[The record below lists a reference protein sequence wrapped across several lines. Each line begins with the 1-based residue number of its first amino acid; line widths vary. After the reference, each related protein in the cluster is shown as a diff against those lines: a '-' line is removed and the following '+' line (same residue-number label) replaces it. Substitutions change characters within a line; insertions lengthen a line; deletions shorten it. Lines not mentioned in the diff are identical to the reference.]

1 MATKKATK
9 KDAPKVST
17 KKVMTPEEK
26 AAKKKARLE
35 AIKNR
40 PAEQRP
46 NSKSIDV
53 IFGANGTKVTNYGHP
68 VKVGGT
74 YMGVLVTSVV
84 TDAEGNVIGT
94 STTFVPGE
102 LTIKSKKNHGN
113 FSKPKHKKGQVEEED
128 SDEVGDIPD
137 ED

>member
-9 KDAPKVST
+9 KDAPKAST

-53 IFGANGTKVTNYGHP
+53 IFGANGTKVTTYGHP

-128 SDEVGDIPD
+128 SDEEGDIPG

>member
-9 KDAPKVST
+9 KDAPKAST

-84 TDAEGNVIGT
+84 TNAEGNVIGT